1 MFGMFDIS
9 TSALVAQRTR
19 LAAIAGNIA
28 NISTTHNEAG
38 QSQPYQPRFTVF
50 QTDDS
55 IKAPPGAVG
64 VRVESVQIADVEP
77 NWKYQPGH
85 PDAIKQGDR
94 EGYVAYPGVN
104 MMAEFTDALEATRAY
119 EANIGVIEVSKEI
132 TQQTLKIVA

>member
-1 MFGMFDIS
+1 MFGMMDIS

-19 LAAIAGNIA
+19 LDAIASNIA

-38 QSQPYQPRFTVF
+38 QPEPYQPRFTVF

-55 IKAPPGAVG
+55 IKAPLGAVG

-85 PDAIKQGDR
+85 PDAIK
-94 EGYVAYPGVN
+94 EGEHAGCVAYPGVN

-132 TQQTLKIVA
+132 TQQSLRIVA